1 MRLSLFFVPK
11 ELYLLIGLIPNRL
24 IKQEQLSCF
33 KRQIWEVT
41 IGVVVNPVRLESLE
55 KFGSPQFVA
64 DKLVQAEK
72 RKVAVCYDSS
82 VTVLKVILVAAELG
96 CAELML
102 LFFL

>member
-64 DKLVQAEK
+64 DKLIQAEK
-72 RKVAVCYDSS
+72 RKVTDEMGCDGITSFITPFLNS
-82 VTVLKVILVAAELG
+82 VYI
-96 CAELML
+96 
-102 LFFL
+102 